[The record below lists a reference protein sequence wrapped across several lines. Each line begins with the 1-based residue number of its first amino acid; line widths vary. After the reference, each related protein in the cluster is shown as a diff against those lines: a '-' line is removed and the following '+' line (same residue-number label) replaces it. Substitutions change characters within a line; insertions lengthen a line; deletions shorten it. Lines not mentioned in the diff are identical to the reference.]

1 MPKLLK
7 FKEDSL
13 KALIKGVKTL
23 AKTVKVTLGPKGR
36 NVVIQKSFG
45 SPLSTKDGVTV
56 AKEITLKDKFENMAA
71 QLVKQVASQ
80 TSDNAGDG
88 TTTAIVL
95 AEAIMTSAVKSV
107 SAGANPMYLKK
118 GIDQATKMLIDALD
132 KLATPIETAEEV
144 KQIAT
149 ISANNDPEIGGI
161 IAKAMEKVGKDG
173 IITVGESKTLDTT
186 LDVVEGM
193 QFESGYLSPYFVTNP
208 ENMTAE
214 FENANLLLVEK
225 KLSSAKE
232 LVPVLEKAM
241 QKNPRPLVIIAE
253 DIEGD
258 ALATLVVNKVKAGLP
273 VSAVKAPAFGDR
285 RKALLK
291 DIAIL
296 TGATVISEELG
307 MKVED
312 ADPSHFG
319 KAKTIKITKEETTIV
334 DGAGDA
340 GKIQE
345 RVAQIKNEIKNSTS
359 SYDKEKLEE
368 RLAKLVGGVAIVN
381 IGAATET
388 EMKEKKARVEDA
400 LHATRAAVLEGI
412 VPGGG
417 VALLRASSA
426 LEKLHTDNDDINT
439 GIRVVLEAAS
449 APLTEIAN
457 NCGKAGNLV
466 TEKVREGKGAFG
478 YNALTNTYGD
488 LIKEGVIDPVRVTK
502 QALAN
507 AASIAGLLITTACMV
522 TDKPE
527 PKSEAAP
534 DMGGMGG
541 MGGNGRYGR
550 YGRNGR
556 NGRNGLLMPTYEYQ
570 CTSCKKRLEV
580 LQKISDEPLKDCPQC
595 KNPALKR
602 GFGGGVGLSFKGS
615 GFYIT
620 DYSQETEE
628 KTPSS

>member
-7 FKEDSL
+7 FKEDAL

-56 AKEITLKDKFENMAA
+56 AKEITLKDKFENMSA

-95 AEAIMTSAVKSV
+95 AEAIMTNAVKSV
-107 SAGANPMYLKK
+107 SAGANPMHLKK
-118 GIDQATKMLIDALD
+118 GIDQAVKALIEALD
-132 KLATPIETAEEV
+132 KQATPIETSDEV

-161 IAKAMEKVGKDG
+161 IARAMEKVGKDG
-173 IITVGESKTLDTT
+173 IITVGESKSLETT

-193 QFESGYLSPYFVTNP
+193 QFDHGYLSPYFVTNP
-208 ENMTAE
+208 ENMTCE
-214 FENANLLLVEK
+214 FENANLLLVDK
-225 KLSSAKE
+225 KISTAKE

-241 QKNPRPLVIIAE
+241 EKNPKPLVIIAE
-253 DIEGD
+253 DIDSD

-273 VSAVKAPAFGDR
+273 VCAVKAPAFGDR
-285 RKALLK
+285 RKAMLQ

-307 MKVED
+307 MKLED
-312 ADPSHFG
+312 ADLSHFG
-319 KAKTIKITKEETTIV
+319 KAKTVKITKEETTIV
-334 DGAGDA
+334 DGAGDT
-340 GKIQE
+340 GKIKE
-345 RVAQIKNEIKNSTS
+345 RASQIKAEIKNSDS
-359 SYDKEKLEE
+359 SYDREKLEE

-417 VALLRASSA
+417 VALLRASSV
-426 LEKLHTDNDDINT
+426 LEKLHTDDDDINT
-439 GIRVVLEAAS
+439 GIRIVLEATS

-457 NCGKAGNLV
+457 NCGKAGNMI
-466 TEKVREGKGAFG
+466 TEKVREGKGSYG
-478 YNALTNTYGD
+478 YNALTDTFGD
-488 LIKEGVIDPVRVTK
+488 LLKEGVIDPVRVTK

-527 PKSEAAP
+527 PKSEAGP

-541 MGGNGRYGR
+541 MGG
-550 YGRNGR
+550 
-556 NGRNGLLMPTYEYQ
+556 MPGMGGMGGM
-570 CTSCKKRLEV
+570 
-580 LQKISDEPLKDCPQC
+580 PGMGGMGGM
-595 KNPALKR
+595 
-602 GFGGGVGLSFKGS
+602 GF
-615 GFYIT
+615 
-620 DYSQETEE
+620 
-628 KTPSS
+628 